1 MEFYSRF
8 SRTRGG
14 WAFGVTG
21 IFVGENIPILF
32 NSEKLVLK
40 TMLMPE
46 KDIGYKLITN
56 DRQSGVLFKATI
68 EDYLNDLRPT
78 CRNSTHDDG
87 VEIFYCIFLKR
98 KCSQVADKFKDNLQL
113 RLPERNVKL

>member
-14 WAFGVTG
+14 WAFGVSA

-46 KDIGYKLITN
+46 KDIGYNLITN

-68 EDYLNDLRPT
+68 EDYFKDLRPS
-78 CRNSTHDDG
+78 CRNDTLDG
-87 VEIFYCIFLKR
+87 VEMFYCTFLLR
-98 KCSQVADKFKDNLQL
+98 KCSQVVEKFKDNLQL